1 VERRNKEASMKN
13 LENHIAR
20 IAKQIFNQSNVS
32 FSGNTQDN
40 PKKRNASNTP
50 FNTHFSTLSLIG

>member
-13 LENHIAR
+13 LENHIVR
-20 IAKQIFNQSNVS
+20 IAKQIFNQSNGS

-40 PKKRNASNTP
+40 PKKRNVSNTP
-50 FNTHFSTLSLIG
+50 FNTHFSTHSL